1 MARVFGELAISIA
14 GRLTHR
20 APHPLGHVAAGRLRS
35 LAVTSRGRSTALPD
49 VPTLLEA
56 GIRGVEITG
65 WQGFIGPKGLPGEI
79 ITRLNSVFAEVQN
92 IPEVRRTLE
101 ADGYEIDQ
109 GTPEEFAAFIKDE
122 YERWGAL
129 IQEEGIPAHGNL
141 GG

>member
-1 MARVFGELAISIA
+1 M
-14 GRLTHR
+14 
-20 APHPLGHVAAGRLRS
+20 
-35 LAVTSRGRSTALPD
+35 
-49 VPTLLEA
+49 
-56 GIRGVEITG
+56 
-65 WQGFIGPKGLPGEI
+65 
-79 ITRLNSVFAEVQN
+79 FAEVQN

-101 ADGYEIDQ
+101 ADGYEIDL